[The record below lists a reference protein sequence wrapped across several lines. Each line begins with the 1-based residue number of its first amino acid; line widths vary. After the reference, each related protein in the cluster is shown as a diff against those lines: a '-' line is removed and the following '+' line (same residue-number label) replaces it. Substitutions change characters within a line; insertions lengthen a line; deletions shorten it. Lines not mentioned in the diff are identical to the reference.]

1 MQRIADNYGEW
12 VGTCQSYIQRRN
24 ALSARLGEF
33 GTVQVRPSTLPS
45 FSALLRKLRLEG
57 IVRKRL
63 DTALGKDA
71 VAEAQPIRD
80 R

>member
-1 MQRIADNYGEW
+1 MPVLYSAP
-12 VGTCQSYIQRRN
+12 RRSERQ
-24 ALSARLGEF
+24 AWRVWDCSGAG
-33 GTVQVRPSTLPS
+33 PSTLPS

-57 IVRKRL
+57 IVCKRL

-71 VAEAQPIRD
+71 VAEVQPIRD